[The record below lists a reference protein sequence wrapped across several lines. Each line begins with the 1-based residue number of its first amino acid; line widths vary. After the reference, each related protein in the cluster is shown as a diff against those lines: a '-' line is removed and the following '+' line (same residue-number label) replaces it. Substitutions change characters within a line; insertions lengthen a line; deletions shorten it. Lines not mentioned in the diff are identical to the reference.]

1 MCRPAADGPHCPT
14 PAADEVNEEERV
26 QYLAEAMIRRYGIVF
41 RALLARD
48 RGLPP
53 WRAWLRVY
61 RRMEARGELR
71 GGRFV
76 GGFSGEQFAAPAA
89 VEELRAMRRRNDFV
103 SRIRISSGDP
113 ANLTGVLSPERIPSQ
128 PARRI
133 RYESGVPRME
143 VEQDAAAGARG

>member
-1 MCRPAADGPHCPT
+1 MPT
-14 PAADEVNEEERV
+14 PADDEVNEDDRV
-26 QYLAEAMIRRYGIVF
+26 QYLAEAMVRRYGIVF

-71 GGRFV
+71 GGRFA

-89 VEELRAMRRRNDFV
+89 VEELRAMRRRKDFA
-103 SRIRISSGDP
+103 SIMRISSVDP
-113 ANLTGVLSPERIPSQ
+113 ANLTGVLSSRRIPSQ

-133 RYESGVPRME
+133 RYESGEPRLE
-143 VEQDAAAGARG
+143 AEPDTAAGARV